1 MEIIDSV
8 KSQDIS
14 AVLQYYH
21 QQLGNSYLLQKTIRK
36 SRRYYAPTQGGV
48 LGWVK
53 AKIRYD
59 YGFPQILTY
68 VFVLAHELLIRKR
81 NTYTVCV
88 PR

>member
-1 MEIIDSV
+1 MEIIDSI

-21 QQLGNSYLLQKTIRK
+21 QQLGNSYLLQKTIGN

-53 AKIRYD
+53 AQIRYD
-59 YGFPQILTY
+59 YGFLQILPY
-68 VFVLAHELLIRKR
+68 VFVLAHII
-81 NTYTVCV
+81 
-88 PR
+88 